1 MVEQTNELKAR
12 LVTKEGELLDL
23 DEALAKVGEMLDFIM
38 ANEQKKDDEK
48 HEDYYEEMEK
58 RIEEKRDHFVVETCV
73 MFLVGEVEGEKR
85 YRASSEN
92 TRSACER

>member
-73 MFLVGEVEGEKR
+73 MFLVGEVEEKR